1 MLKIMHELV
10 QNETCMKHPLKFMV
24 KKKKAHVILTYG
36 KIENTYE
43 LRKPMCKPPGADVAT
58 IK

>member
-1 MLKIMHELV
+1 VYETPTKIHG
-10 QNETCMKHPLKFMV
+10 Q
-24 KKKKAHVILTYG
+24 KKEAHVILTYG